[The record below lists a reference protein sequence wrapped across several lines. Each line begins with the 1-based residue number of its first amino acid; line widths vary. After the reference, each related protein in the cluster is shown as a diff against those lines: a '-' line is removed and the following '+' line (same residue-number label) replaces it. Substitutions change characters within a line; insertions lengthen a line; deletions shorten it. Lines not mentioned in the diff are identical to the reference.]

1 MCCSRK
7 QKTNTQRE
15 EINKLGKLTRLTE
28 TELIELKTRFARMSQ
43 GSNFVT
49 KFQFR
54 DNLGLLGMGTMLHLS
69 DRIFHIMDDD
79 KDGKIRFEDF
89 ALYFDKVSHGDARE
103 KAEISFKL
111 IDKNKVGSFTS
122 AEFNDTMQGVINSW
136 IAMTGQNLTS
146 ETKKQ
151 IDKRI
156 KLIFQ
161 TMDVDKADKVTL
173 QQYQDS
179 VVADPALLEIFD
191 FARRGVT
198 LETIDFSIQQQ
209 ARYVQNIEKKL
220 DQLLEFM
227 KQDNKKQDKELP
239 HFVQGTTEQEQKL
252 RNSQV
257 ENLHSPIVSLF
268 KYESEENNHNNNNIN
283 NNNNDQ
289 GNNKFFTS
297 EQFASFNNNHSNE
310 LSIEHLRN
318 DQNQDFSFYGQYKPK
333 TKQKALFQQIPQ
345 KQIEGD
351 NSEPLE
357 EDQFNQTD
365 QSFEIDNQKNLFNQ
379 YVDQMSA
386 DQLKEKY
393 KSMIT
398 CVQEISKEVQRL
410 REVIDQNQVK
420 QQKMDIID
428 QINEQRIHTIINIPR
443 KQSSIKNQKQ
453 TKKPKI
459 SVSFGHENFNLVLN
473 MMIGIQMAV
482 SSINIAD
489 DYEVGPKD
497 FKLKYY
503 FELLPR
509 RAQGDKS
516 SFKVCQFFDY
526 APRVFNSI
534 RTIYGIDN
542 HQYLKSIGPES
553 ILQSLIKGDL
563 SCLQELTSTGK
574 SGSFFYYTAD
584 GQFTLKTIHHQEFR
598 FLKQIMRNYYYHIKN
613 YPETL
618 IIKLFGMHK
627 IGIKY
632 QTMLREK
639 VIYFVIMSN
648 VFSTHQEINIR
659 YDLKGSTYGRY
670 TFDNDPTVA
679 RKDLNFLADIEK
691 NIKLNINKNKSMLF
705 FNQLEKDCK
714 FFEENDI
721 IDYSLLLGLHV
732 KGNKQLD
739 NESSV
744 YSENPQ
750 YDNFSKMVT
759 IDNQYT
765 LHIGIIDILTNFSTK
780 KKLEFLSKRVIYGP
794 TISAIPPRDYAER
807 FLKFLKDHL
816 FAN

>member
-151 IDKRI
+151 IDQRI
-156 KLIFQ
+156 KLIFS
-161 TMDVDKADKVTL
+161 TMDVDKADRVTL

-198 LETIDFSIQQQ
+198 LETIDFSIYQQQ
-209 ARYVQNIEKKL
+209 RYIQNIEKKI
-220 DQLLEFM
+220 DQLLEYM
-227 KQDNKKQDKELP
+227 KQDNKKQEKELP
-239 HFVQGTTEQEQKL
+239 HFVQGTVEQEQKQ

-257 ENLHSPIVSLF
+257 DNLHSPIVSLF
-268 KYESEENNHNNNNIN
+268 KYESEETQN
-283 NNNNDQ
+283 NNNNKNDL
-289 GNNKFFTS
+289 GINRFFAS
-297 EQFASFNNNHSNE
+297 EQFPSINYNHCNE
-310 LSIEHLRN
+310 LSIEHLKN
-318 DQNQDFSFYGQYKPK
+318 DQNQDFSFYTQQKPK
-333 TKQKALFQQIPQ
+333 TKLKALFQQIPQ
-345 KQIEGD
+345 NQIEGD
-351 NSEPLE
+351 NQDPKE
-357 EDQFNQTD
+357 EDQFYQTEKSLESENDKNQ
-365 QSFEIDNQKNLFNQ
+365 FNLFI
-379 YVDQMSA
+379 DQMST

-398 CVQEISKEVQRL
+398 CVEDISKEVQRL
-410 REVIDQNQVK
+410 RELIDQNQIK
-420 QQKMDIID
+420 QQKMELVD
-428 QINEQRIHTIINIPR
+428 QINEQRLHTIINIPR
-443 KQSSIKNQKQ
+443 KQQSINNQKP

-598 FLKQIMRNYYYHIKN
+598 FLKQIMRNYYYHLKN

-648 VFSTHQEINIR
+648 VFSTNQEINVR

-670 TFDNDPTVA
+670 TIDNDPTVA
-679 RKDLNFLADIEK
+679 RKDLNFLEDKEK

-714 FFEENDI
+714 FFEDNNI
-721 IDYSLLLGLHV
+721 IDYSLLLGLHA

-750 YDNFSKMVT
+750 FDNFSKMVT
-759 IDNQYT
+759 VDNQYT
-765 LHIGIIDILTNFSTK
+765 LYIGIIDILTNFSTK

>member
-7 QKTNTQRE
+7 QKTNNQRE

-28 TELIELKTRFARMSQ
+28 IELIELKTRFARMSQ

-111 IDKNKVGSFTS
+111 IDKNKIGSFTS
-122 AEFNDTMQGVINSW
+122 TEFNDTMQGVINSW

-151 IDKRI
+151 IDQRI
-156 KLIFQ
+156 KLIFS
-161 TMDVDKADKVTL
+161 TMDVDKADRVTL

-198 LETIDFSIQQQ
+198 LESIDYSIYQQQ
-209 ARYVQNIEKKL
+209 KYVQNIEKKL

-227 KQDNKKQDKELP
+227 KQDNKKQEKELP
-239 HFVQGTTEQEQKL
+239 HFVQGTVEQEQKL

-257 ENLHSPIVSLF
+257 DNLHSPIISLF
-268 KYESEENNHNNNNIN
+268 KYDSEENNHNNNN
-283 NNNNDQ
+283 DHQ
-289 GNNKFFTS
+289 GINKFFAS
-297 EQFASFNNNHSNE
+297 DQIPSVNYNQFNE
-310 LSIEHLRN
+310 LSIEHLKN
-318 DQNQDFSFYGQYKPK
+318 DQNQDFSFYAQSKPK
-333 TKQKALFQQIPQ
+333 RKFKALFQQIPQ

-351 NSEPLE
+351 NQDPLE
-357 EDQFNQTD
+357 EDQFYNTEK
-365 QSFEIDNQKNLFNQ
+365 SFESDHDQDESNQF
-379 YVDQMSA
+379 VEQMTT

-398 CVQEISKEVQRL
+398 YVTDISKEVQRL
-410 REVIDQNQVK
+410 RELIDQNQIK

-428 QINEQRIHTIINIPR
+428 QINEQRLHTIINVPR
-443 KQSSIKNQKQ
+443 KTQSIKNQKQ

-482 SSINIAD
+482 SSINVAD

-598 FLKQIMRNYYYHIKN
+598 FLKQIMRNYYYHLKN

-648 VFSTHQEINIR
+648 VFSTNQEINVR

-670 TFDNDPTVA
+670 TIDNDPTVA
-679 RKDLNFLADIEK
+679 RKDLNFLEDKEK
-691 NIKLNINKNKSMLF
+691 NMRLNINKNKSMLF

-714 FFEENDI
+714 FFEDNDI
-721 IDYSLLLGLHV
+721 IDYSLLLGLHA

-750 YDNFSKMVT
+750 LDNFSKMVT
-759 IDNQYT
+759 VDNQYT

>member
-7 QKTNTQRE
+7 QKTNNQRE

-111 IDKNKVGSFTS
+111 IDKNKIGSFTS
-122 AEFNDTMQGVINSW
+122 TEFNDTMQGVINSW

-156 KLIFQ
+156 KLIFS
-161 TMDVDKADKVTL
+161 TMDIDKADRVTL

-198 LETIDFSIQQQ
+198 LESIDYSIYQQQ
-209 ARYVQNIEKKL
+209 KYVQNIEKKL

-227 KQDNKKQDKELP
+227 KQDNKKQEKELP
-239 HFVQGTTEQEQKL
+239 HFVQGTVEQEQKL

-257 ENLHSPIVSLF
+257 DNLHSPIVSLF
-268 KYESEENNHNNNNIN
+268 KYDSEENNHNNNNG
-283 NNNNDQ
+283 Q
-289 GNNKFFTS
+289 GINKFF
-297 EQFASFNNNHSNE
+297 ASDQIPSVNYNHFNE
-310 LSIEHLRN
+310 LSIEHLKN
-318 DQNQDFSFYGQYKPK
+318 DQNQDFSFYAQSKPK
-333 TKQKALFQQIPQ
+333 RKFKALFQQIPQ
-345 KQIEGD
+345 KQFEGD
-351 NSEPLE
+351 NQSPLE
-357 EDQFNQTD
+357 EDQFYYTEK
-365 QSFEIDNQKNLFNQ
+365 SFESDHEKDESNQF
-379 YVDQMSA
+379 VEQMTT

-398 CVQEISKEVQRL
+398 YVADISKEVQRL
-410 REVIDQNQVK
+410 RELIDQNQIK

-428 QINEQRIHTIINIPR
+428 QINEQRLHTIINIPR
-443 KQSSIKNQKQ
+443 KTQSIKNQKQ

-598 FLKQIMRNYYYHIKN
+598 FLKQIMRNYYYHLKN

-648 VFSTHQEINIR
+648 VFSTNQEINVR

-670 TFDNDPTVA
+670 TIDNDPTVA
-679 RKDLNFLADIEK
+679 RKDLNFLEDKEK
-691 NIKLNINKNKSMLF
+691 NMKLSINKNKSMLF

-714 FFEENDI
+714 FFEDNDI
-721 IDYSLLLGLHV
+721 IDYSLLLGLHA

-750 YDNFSKMVT
+750 LDNFSKMVT
-759 IDNQYT
+759 VDNQYT